1 MTKNRSTKSALISAV
16 LVLCLCVTML
26 VGTTFAWFT
35 DSVSSSGNIIKAG
48 NLDVEMFYA
57 KGTEDPA
64 TAAWADASQGAI
76 FQNPNIEPGYADAKH
91 VKVSNVGTLAL
102 KYNVTI
108 VPNGEVSALADV
120 IDVYVVSPAQMVPE
134 RGSVI
139 DDSNYVGTLADVIAT
154 AMIPTGTLLAGEDY
168 TATFVLKMQ
177 ESAGNEYMG
186 MSIGTDF
193 TVLLVATQVDY
204 EEDSFGSD
212 YDKDLG
218 LPVVTIPVARPS
230 VDSVA
235 DVVLKASGEDAA
247 EVALPKSVVD
257 ALPENVTS
265 LALNHTAPR
274 VDANNNTVTF
284 DNIDIV
290 DQNGNVIDL
299 ANIDLVDNIIMTI
312 PVGGAFAEGDT
323 VTVYHDGEIVASAV
337 VDAEG
342 NITYSVGHLC
352 EVVVTKTE
360 EFKPEAGEEEGTYVI
375 KTAAQFIAFAQ
386 SVNSGNTFEG
396 ETVVLG
402 ADIDLKGINWTPIGN
417 WDNPFMGNFDGK
429 GYTVS
434 NLTIK
439 DLTLVEAGL
448 FGTVI
453 SATVT
458 NVNIKNVNIRAYSEI
473 GAVVAVPY
481 TGCTVSD
488 CHVTGTVNIYGEYA
502 YVGGVIG
509 HGYVDVDNCSIVAD
523 GTGTI
528 TSATRNAVGGIA
540 AWIWEGNANNN
551 NGITN
556 CTVKNLDLTGW
567 TNIGSVTG
575 FIHFNN
581 IIDGCVVENVNI
593 VKTRLD
599 GNPAIG
605 YLAGGYSNG
614 GTVVTLTNNTLAN
627 VTITGNGLKNEGA
640 NVLYGAEYGGASPV
654 ENYFVTE
661 NNALTNCNAYITEVV
676 AVKTSEGLVDAI
688 NDANVENIVL
698 SADIIHDADN
708 TINVPSTRTFTIDL
722 NGYTI
727 SGTSDKTSGNVELF
741 LVKGNMTI
749 VNGTVEIYSEYDQQ
763 WNSMS
768 TVFYITAGV
777 VLNLEDAKVINH
789 GVTSMS
795 FCAHL
800 NNWGSAT
807 LNANNTVMTSTYMAI
822 RVFNSGFDM
831 NNVTITNS
839 TIHGDNTA
847 FWVHNYIGDLNS
859 AQHSDEAIVAR
870 LNFDFINGTNV
881 ITNGTE
887 ENPKNNPI
895 RYGFSNAIR
904 YDAQGNVVA

>member
-35 DSVSSSGNIIKAG
+35 DSVSSNGNIIKAG

-57 KGTEDPA
+57 QGTEDPSAA
-64 TAAWADASQGAI
+64 TWADASQGAI
-76 FQNPNIEPGYADAKH
+76 FQNTNIEPGFAIAKH
-91 VKVSNVGTLAL
+91 VKVSNVGSLAL

-108 VPNGEVSALADV
+108 VPNGEVSDLADV
-120 IDVYVVSPAQMVPE
+120 IDVYAISPAQQVPE
-134 RGSVI
+134 RGSAI
-139 DDSNYVGTLADVIAT
+139 SDENYVGTLTDVLAT
-154 AMIPTGTLLAGEDY
+154 ALIPTGTLLAGEDY
-168 TATFVLKMQ
+168 TITFVLRMQ

-186 MSIGTDF
+186 KSIGTDF

-230 VDSVA
+230 VDAVT

-265 LALNHTAPR
+265 LGLNHTAPR
-274 VDANNNTVTF
+274 VDADNKTVTF

-360 EFKPEAGEEEGTYVI
+360 AIVPEAPAEGEEKGVYVI
-375 KTAAQFIAFAQ
+375 KTAAQLIAFAQ
-386 SVNSGNTFEG
+386 SVNAGNTFAG

-417 WDNPFMGNFDGK
+417 WDNPFKGNFDGK

-434 NLTIK
+434 NLTIN

-448 FGTVI
+448 FGTAIDANVTGI
-453 SATVT
+453 TV
-458 NVNIKNVNIRAYSEI
+458 KNVNIRAYSEI

-481 TGCTVSD
+481 TGCTVSN
-488 CHVTGTVNIYGEYA
+488 CHVTGTVNIYGEWA

-540 AWIWEGNANNN
+540 AWIWEGKTTNN

-614 GTVVTLTNNTLAN
+614 GTVVTLTNNTLTN
-627 VTITGNGLKNEGA
+627 ITITGNGLKNEGA

-654 ENYFVTE
+654 ENYFVIE
-661 NNALTNCNAYITEVV
+661 NNALTGCNAYITEVV
-676 AVKTSEGLVDAI
+676 AVKTGDALIAATKDSEVKH
-688 NDANVENIVL
+688 IVL
-698 SADIIHDADN
+698 SGDITMIATQSN
-708 TINVPSTRTFTIDL
+708 GYGKTGIVIDGKIL
-722 NGYTI
+722 DGNGYTLRVTNAGATWDSAI
-727 SGTSDKTSGNVELF
+727 AAKSGTIQNITVSGPMRGIF
-741 LVKGNMTI
+741 MPGA
-749 VNGTVEIYSEYDQQ
+749 NGDVYIKDVTLTGVIY
-763 WNSMS
+763 
-768 TVFYITAGV
+768 T
-777 VLNLEDAKVINH
+777 
-789 GVTSMS
+789 
-795 FCAHL
+795 
-800 NNWGSAT
+800 
-807 LNANNTVMTSTYMAI
+807 
-822 RVFNSGFDM
+822 FNSDAGNKDYG
-831 NNVTITNS
+831 VY
-839 TIHGDNTA
+839 
-847 FWVHNYIGDLNS
+847 V
-859 AQHSDEAIVAR
+859 SDTT
-870 LNFDFINGTNV
+870 LSGWTS
-881 ITNGTE
+881 
-887 ENPKNNPI
+887 
-895 RYGFSNAIR
+895 FSNAHKEVIFTDCTFNKGSGYQFCR
-904 YDAQGNVVA
+904 PYNDPSIFVNCTFAEGFEFDTKNAKTITFTDCYYGDTLITAENATTLGNGTTTFLYNGIGNLKVENN